1 MLLWLL
7 SSTDDDAIEEKNQQQ
22 QRRQGSGSKTGLR
35 QSSPSSS
42 SSSTSNNQPSFDVD
56 KAMAFTDAFTQ
67 FVKHTTACTKQI
79 TKVSTERGSTSEK
92 DAKLKWRCA
101 MSLRSWY
108 CERMRSRV
116 LNAATILTEQ
126 RNLHNSF
133 ARSKSGRF
141 SIGSNINKATSGINK
156 MQSKNPSNDVDKYFS
171 LQKTFSYVLSIHPIN
186 TSTHYVL
193 LYSLSTPLSCT
204 GKSVE
209 PDVVPVVASSAGDKA
224 PWVNILHKPMRDDGQ
239 KQGPKA
245 AVGRYAAAVVSAGSV
260 HSGAADSDYMSHD
273 GTNE

>member
-1 MLLWLL
+1 MTVSYNRPVEELCTVLLWLL
-7 SSTDDDAIEEKNQQQ
+7 SSSDDDATDQHQ
-22 QRRQGSGSKTGLR
+22 QGSGSKAGLR
-35 QSSPSSS
+35 PATTSSS
-42 SSSTSNNQPSFDVD
+42 SKNHPSFDVE
-56 KAMAFTDAFTQ
+56 KAMAFTDAFAQ

-141 SIGSNINKATSGINK
+141 SISSSTNKTTTGIHELEN
-156 MQSKNPSNDVDKYFS
+156 
-171 LQKTFSYVLSIHPIN
+171 
-186 TSTHYVL
+186 
-193 LYSLSTPLSCT
+193 
-204 GKSVE
+204 
-209 PDVVPVVASSAGDKA
+209 
-224 PWVNILHKPMRDDGQ
+224 
-239 KQGPKA
+239 
-245 AVGRYAAAVVSAGSV
+245 
-260 HSGAADSDYMSHD
+260 
-273 GTNE
+273 NER